1 MPANTEFIIRI
12 GGIRNPRF
20 IIDNSA
26 LAESSKQQF
35 IIKTYDQNSVTLID
49 STNLIDY
56 GKGAPIDI
64 SVASPLDS
72 FSIETFNDTNGADTT
87 FQVTWFTEIET
98 KDRDELEIV
107 FPIETKLINK
117 GYPMT
122 GNRGLECEGINGI
135 KKVKCEKDKNND
147 QLLHI
152 ILTQVS

>member
-26 LAESSKQQF
+26 LAESTKQQF
-35 IIKTYDQNSVTLID
+35 IIKTYDQNSVTLSD
-49 STNLIDY
+49 SKNLIDY

-87 FQVTWFTEIET
+87 F
-98 KDRDELEIV
+98 
-107 FPIETKLINK
+107 
-117 GYPMT
+117 
-122 GNRGLECEGINGI
+122 
-135 KKVKCEKDKNND
+135 
-147 QLLHI
+147 
-152 ILTQVS
+152 